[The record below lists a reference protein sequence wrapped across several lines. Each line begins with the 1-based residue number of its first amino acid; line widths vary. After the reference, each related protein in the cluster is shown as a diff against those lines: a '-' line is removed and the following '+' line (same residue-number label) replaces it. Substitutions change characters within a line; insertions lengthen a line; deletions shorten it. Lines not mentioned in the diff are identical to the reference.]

1 MVYTETGTYDKVPQ
15 YRCDMTK
22 YYPDACKKVLKELEK
37 INDLEEL
44 DSEIESF
51 KYDLEVESENLIKE
65 FMYISNKTF
74 NEAIDDIW
82 DKAKGGIGANA

>member
-1 MVYTETGTYDKVPQ
+1 MERIENLKMDLEELREGLIEFQ
-15 YRCDMTK
+15 ENQL
-22 YYPDACKKVLKELEK
+22 KVLKELEK

-44 DSEIESF
+44 DAEIENYKSDF
-51 KYDLEVESENLIKE
+51 EVESENLIKE
-65 FMYISNKTF
+65 FMYISNKSF

>member
-1 MVYTETGTYDKVPQ
+1 MERIENFKMDLEELREGLIEFQ
-15 YRCDMTK
+15 ENQL
-22 YYPDACKKVLKELEK
+22 KVLKELEK

-44 DSEIESF
+44 DAEIENYKSDF
-51 KYDLEVESENLIKE
+51 EVESENLIKE

-82 DKAKGGIGANA
+82 DKAKEEGVANV

>member
-1 MVYTETGTYDKVPQ
+1 MERIENLKMDLEELREGLIEFQ
-15 YRCDMTK
+15 ENQL
-22 YYPDACKKVLKELEK
+22 KVLKELEK